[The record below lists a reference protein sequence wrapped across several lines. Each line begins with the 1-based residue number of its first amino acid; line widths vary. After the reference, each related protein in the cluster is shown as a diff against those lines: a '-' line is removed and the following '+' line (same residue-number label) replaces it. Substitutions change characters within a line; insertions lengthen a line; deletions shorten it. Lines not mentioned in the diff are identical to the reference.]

1 MIVDPN
7 KIKIAD
13 PDQHFETLE
22 PDIPGTPAPEKKKSH
37 WKKVLVLLIV
47 LTIHLAFTL
56 LDAFVFRG
64 PCARDLLRSTSDTG
78 HIEIDRLEYH
88 IVPERNEIVMTW
100 EEPVIRNR
108 SHWGEAEKHSR
119 TIPLDPLPPEFA
131 RCYVDV
137 TVDPDAPAMTQ
148 MPFGGD
154 EYLAPIP
161 YLDEG
166 NVIGTDPE
174 IPPGPRR
181 QELPPDMVVHL
192 RVRPEDVPALSKQ
205 FHLTIRKQ
213 KFSVTART
221 LMVPYPNAGNGRR
234 EMLMTTTRDD
244 ERPYHLELWEEAK
257 SRPHKMPSR
266 VGPMLARIVLL
277 PIVVIPD
284 YFADIAILIW
294 ALSVDWG

>member
-7 KIKIAD
+7 KLKL
-13 PDQHFETLE
+13 PETDIPSTPE
-22 PDIPGTPAPEKKKSH
+22 TDIPGTPAPEKKKSS
-37 WKKVLVLLIV
+37 WKKVLILLIV
-47 LTIHLAFTL
+47 LVIHLAFTL

-64 PCARDLLRSTSDTG
+64 PCARDWMNSTEDTG

-137 TVDPDAPAMTQ
+137 TVDPDAPAMIQ
-148 MPFGGD
+148 MPYGGD

-161 YLDEG
+161 YFDEG
-166 NVIGTDPE
+166 NVIATDPE

-192 RVRPEDVPALSKQ
+192 RVRPKDVPALSEQ

-213 KFSVTART
+213 KFFVTAGT

-244 ERPYHLELWEEAK
+244 ERPYRLELWEEAK
-257 SRPHKMPSR
+257 SRPHKMPSK
-266 VGPMLARIVLL
+266 VGPTIVRIVLL

-294 ALSVDWG
+294 ALSVDWN

>member
-7 KIKIAD
+7 KLKL
-13 PDQHFETLE
+13 PET
-22 PDIPGTPAPEKKKSH
+22 DIPSVLETDTPSTPAPEKKKPR
-37 WKKVLVLLIV
+37 WKKVLILLIV
-47 LTIHLAFTL
+47 LVIHLAFTL

-64 PCARDLLRSTSDTG
+64 PCARDWMNSTEDTG

-137 TVDPDAPAMTQ
+137 TVDPDAPAMIQ
-148 MPFGGD
+148 MPYGGD

-161 YLDEG
+161 YFDEG
-166 NVIGTDPE
+166 NVIATDPE
-174 IPPGPRR
+174 IPPGPGHR
-181 QELPPDMVVHL
+181 QLPPDMVVHL
-192 RVRPEDVPALSKQ
+192 RVRPEDVPALSEQ

-244 ERPYHLELWEEAK
+244 ERPYHLELWDEAK
-257 SRPHKMPSR
+257 SRPHKMPSK
-266 VGPMLARIVLL
+266 VGPMLVRIVLL
-277 PIVVIPD
+277 PLVVIPD

-294 ALSVDWG
+294 ALSVDWN

>member
-7 KIKIAD
+7 KLPLPETDIGSTPT
-13 PDQHFETLE
+13 PDKE
-22 PDIPGTPAPEKKKSH
+22 KSH
-37 WKKVLVLLIV
+37 WKKVLILLIV
-47 LTIHLAFTL
+47 LAIHLTFTVF
-56 LDAFVFRG
+56 DAFVFRG
-64 PCARDLLRSTSDTG
+64 PFARDLLRATADTG
-78 HIEIDRLEYH
+78 HVEIDRLEYH

-174 IPPGPRR
+174 IPPGPGR

-192 RVRPEDVPALSKQ
+192 RVRPKDVPALSKQ

-213 KFSVTART
+213 KFSVTAGT

-257 SRPHKMPSR
+257 SRPHKMPSK
-266 VGPMLARIVLL
+266 VVPMLSRIVML
-277 PIVVIPD
+277 PIAVIPD
-284 YFADIAILIW
+284 YFADIALLLW
-294 ALSVDWG
+294 ALSWPG

>member
-7 KIKIAD
+7 KLKL
-13 PDQHFETLE
+13 PET
-22 PDIPGTPAPEKKKSH
+22 DIPSVLETDTPSTPTPDRKKSH
-37 WKKVLVLLIV
+37 WKKVLVLVIV
-47 LTIHLAFTL
+47 LAIHLAFTL

-64 PCARDLLRSTSDTG
+64 PFARDWIRSTEDTG

-88 IVPERNEIVMTW
+88 VVPERNEIVMTW
-100 EEPVIRNR
+100 TEPVILNR
-108 SHWGEAEKHSR
+108 SRWGEAEKHSR

-137 TVDPDAPAMTQ
+137 TVDPDAPAMIQ
-148 MPFGGD
+148 MPYGGD

-161 YLDEG
+161 YFDEG

-192 RVRPEDVPALSKQ
+192 RVRPKDVPALSKQ

-213 KFSVTART
+213 KFFVTAGT

-244 ERPYHLELWEEAK
+244 ERPYRLELWEEAK
-257 SRPHKMPSR
+257 SRPHKMPSK

-294 ALSVDWG
+294 ALSVDWN

>member
-1 MIVDPN
+1 MTDPN
-7 KIKIAD
+7 NPLETNI
-13 PDQHFETLE
+13 PSTLE
-22 PDIPGTPAPEKKKSH
+22 TNIPSTPDRKKSH
-37 WKKVLVLLIV
+37 WKKILILLIV
-47 LTIHLAFTL
+47 LAIHLTFTVF
-56 LDAFVFRG
+56 DAFVFRG
-64 PCARDLLRSTSDTG
+64 PFARDLLRATADTG
-78 HIEIDRLEYH
+78 HVEIDRLEYH

-100 EEPVIRNR
+100 TETVILNR

-148 MPFGGD
+148 MPFGA

-166 NVIGTDPE
+166 NVIATDPE
-174 IPPGPRR
+174 IPPGARR

-192 RVRPEDVPALSKQ
+192 RVRPKDVPALSKQ
-205 FHLTIRKQ
+205 FHVTIRKQ

-244 ERPYHLELWEEAK
+244 ERPYIIELRQEAQ
-257 SRPHKMPSR
+257 SRPHKMPSK
-266 VGPMLARIVLL
+266 VGPMLARVVLL
-277 PIVVIPD
+277 PIAVIPD
-284 YFADIAILIW
+284 YFADIAILVW

>member
-7 KIKIAD
+7 KIKIT
-13 PDQHFETLE
+13 DQDKGLETIE
-22 PDIPGTPAPEKKKSH
+22 PDTPGTPAPEKKKSR
-37 WKKVLVLLIV
+37 WKKVLILLIV
-47 LTIHLAFTL
+47 LTIHLAFTV

-64 PCARDLLRSTSDTG
+64 PFARDLLRATADTG

-100 EEPVIRNR
+100 TETVILNR

-148 MPFGGD
+148 MYPGA
-154 EYLAPIP
+154 EYLAPTP

-166 NVIGTDPE
+166 NVIATDPE

-192 RVRPEDVPALSKQ
+192 RVRPKDVPALSKQ
-205 FHLTIRKQ
+205 FHVTIRKQ
-213 KFSVTART
+213 KFSVTAGT

-234 EMLMTTTRDD
+234 EMLMTTTRDN
-244 ERPYHLELWEEAK
+244 EKPYHFELWEEAK
-257 SRPHKMPSR
+257 SRPHKMPSK
-266 VGPMLARIVLL
+266 VGPMLSRIVML
-277 PIVVIPD
+277 PIAVIPD
-284 YFADIAILIW
+284 YFADIAILVW
-294 ALSVDWG
+294 ALSWPI

>member
-7 KIKIAD
+7 KLKL
-13 PDQHFETLE
+13 PET
-22 PDIPGTPAPEKKKSH
+22 DIESTPAPEKKKSS
-37 WKKVLVLLIV
+37 WKKVLILLIV
-47 LTIHLAFTL
+47 LTIHLAFTV
-56 LDAFVFRG
+56 LDAFVFHG
-64 PCARDLLRSTSDTG
+64 PFARDLIRSTSDTG

-88 IVPERNEIVMTW
+88 VVPERNEIVMTW

-174 IPPGPRR
+174 IPPGPGHR
-181 QELPPDMVVHL
+181 QLPPDMVVHL
-192 RVRPEDVPALSKQ
+192 RVRPKDVPALSEQ

-244 ERPYHLELWEEAK
+244 ERPYRLELWEEAK
-257 SRPHKMPSR
+257 SRPHKMPSK
-266 VGPMLARIVLL
+266 VGPMLVRIVLL

-284 YFADIAILIW
+284 YFADIALLLL
-294 ALSVDWG
+294 ALSVDWN

>member
-7 KIKIAD
+7 KLKLPETDI
-13 PDQHFETLE
+13 PSTLE
-22 PDIPGTPAPEKKKSH
+22 TDIPGTPTHGKEKSH
-37 WKKVLVLLIV
+37 WKKVLILLIV
-47 LTIHLAFTL
+47 LVFHLAFTV
-56 LDAFVFRG
+56 LDAFVFHG
-64 PCARDLLRSTSDTG
+64 PFARDLIRSTSDTG

-137 TVDPDAPAMTQ
+137 TVDPDAPAMIQ
-148 MPFGGD
+148 MPYGGD

-166 NVIGTDPE
+166 NVIGTAPE
-174 IPPGPRR
+174 IPPGARR

-192 RVRPEDVPALSKQ
+192 RVRPKDVPALSEQ

-213 KFSVTART
+213 KFFVTAGT

-294 ALSVDWG
+294 ALSVDWN